1 MSSRSLFRARRRL
14 QGEDGFTLVEA
25 MAALSILAIGI
36 FAVAQALTTGLKT
49 TGLSRQ
55 KLAARS
61 ALDMQME
68 SARALNYDN
77 LVLSDPDPGL
87 THSTSANNPDFWVNQ
102 TTQTFDPDGSGPLSP
117 EPIDRVAGASPAL
130 QHYQNPLVDGSTT
143 YTVYRYVT
151 WVDAPTDGCVVITP
165 QCSGSTPDQADGNAD
180 GVSDA
185 NGHDQKRVTVVIT
198 WNDLLG
204 RGTMSLSESSLFSD
218 GKVTYRQP
226 AKNIPPVV
234 SCPTVTARTIDENL
248 TFLAQASDPDGTIA
262 IVSWSITSTDGSVW
276 TTDGKTVW
284 TGSGLTPTVKFPVKD
299 ATYNVV
305 NVATDN
311 GGDQTSNSTLHC
323 TVTTSDLSG
332 NGGPDGTVKINSGA
346 TYTTN
351 TIVSLDLSKIQSG
364 TPTQMQLSN
373 DGLSWSTKRTYN
385 TSTSWTLNSGDG
397 QKWVYVRFYD
407 STGKYGPAASSS
419 IMLDSTPPAAPTNLV
434 VSSSSTSGSNKNVTL
449 SWTAPTDVTDLGGYR
464 LYRRIITSTGAF
476 TLVCDT
482 SSTSCSDTFKKTDS
496 YQYYV
501 QAYDLAGNTSAQSNS
516 VTA

>member
-1 MSSRSLFRARRRL
+1 
-14 QGEDGFTLVEA
+14 

-55 KLAARS
+55 KLAAR
-61 ALDMQME
+61 AAVDMQME

-87 THSTSANNPDFWVNQ
+87 THSTNANNPDFWVNQ
-102 TTQTFDPDGSGPLSP
+102 TAQTFDPDGSGPLAP
-117 EPIDRVAGASPAL
+117 EPIVRVPGASPAL

-143 YTVYRYVT
+143 YSVYRYVT
-151 WVDAPTDGCVVITP
+151 WVDSPVDGL
-165 QCSGSTPDQADGNAD
+165 GSADVNTNGN
-180 GVSDA
+180 DA
-185 NGHDQKRVTVVIT
+185 NGHDEKRVTVVIT

-204 RGTMSLSESSLFSD
+204 RGTTSLSESSIFSD
-218 GKVTYRQP
+218 GKITYRQP

-248 TFLAQASDPDGTIA
+248 TFLAQASDPDGTVA
-262 IVSWSITSTDGSVW
+262 ILSWSITSTDGSVW
-276 TTDGKTVW
+276 TTDGNTVW
-284 TGSGLTPTVKFPVKD
+284 TGTGLTPTVKFPKKD

-311 GGDQTSNSTLHC
+311 GGDQTSNSALNC

-332 NGGPDGTVKINSGA
+332 NGGPDGTVAINSGA

-351 TIVSLDLSKIQSG
+351 TIVSLDLSKIKSG

-373 DGLSWSTKRTYN
+373 DGLSWSAKQTYN
-385 TSTSWTLNSGDG
+385 SSTSWTLNSGDG

-419 IMLDSTPPAAPTNLV
+419 IMLDTTPPGAPTSLV
-434 VSSSSTSGSNKNVTL
+434 VSSSTTSGSNKNVTL
-449 SWTAPTDVTDLGGYR
+449 TWTAPTGVTDLGGYR